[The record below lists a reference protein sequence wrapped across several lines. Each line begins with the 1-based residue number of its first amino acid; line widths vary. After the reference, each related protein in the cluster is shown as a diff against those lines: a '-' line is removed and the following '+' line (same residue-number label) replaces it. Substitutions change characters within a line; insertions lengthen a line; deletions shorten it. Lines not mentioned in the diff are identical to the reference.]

1 MKKVTLNEQEA
12 ALVYKNNKIINVIFN
27 GTYWFFL
34 GEKVEKF
41 NTNEEFP
48 KLYKGIFDNDLLK
61 NHLEIVNVADDEL
74 VLKYQNNNFHSVMVP
89 GIYAYWKDRN
99 PYQFQKISIADYTIA
114 DVSKVILEK
123 SQLNLYVRNYRI
135 ESYEKGLLFV
145 DGKFIE
151 LLSAGNYFW
160 WKNSQTITV
169 AKGDTRQQNM
179 EINGQ
184 EILTKDK
191 VQLRINFSVQF
202 QIIDFVKAF
211 SENKEFENQLYI
223 MIQMALRTLVGTM
236 SFDELMDQKNKIAEI
251 ILVEISQ
258 KAERLGVKIIDAG
271 LKDVILPGE
280 IRDIMNQ
287 VLVAEKKAQAN
298 SIMRREE
305 TASTRS
311 LLNTAKLMEENQML
325 YKLKEME
332 YIEKISEK
340 INTISVSGGGN
351 IVSELKQIFTK

>member
-1 MKKVTLNEQEA
+1 MKKVTLQENEA
-12 ALVYKNNKIINVIFN
+12 ALVYKNNQLTNVIFK
-27 GTYWFFL
+27 GSYWFFR
-34 GEKVEKF
+34 GEKVEKYL
-41 NTNEEFP
+41 TNEEFP
-48 KLYKGIFDNDLLK
+48 KLYEGVFNNDLLK
-61 NHLEIVNVADDEL
+61 DYLEIINVTDDEL
-74 VLKYQNNNFHSVMVP
+74 VLKYQNNNFQSVMNP
-89 GIYAYWKDRN
+89 GVYAFWKGKN
-99 PYQFQKISIADYTIA
+99 PYKFKKVAIADYTIT

-123 SQLNLYVRNYRI
+123 PQLNLYVRNYRI

-145 DGKFIE
+145 DGKFVE
-151 LLSAGNYFW
+151 LLPAGNYFW
-160 WKNSQTITV
+160 WKNSQIITV
-169 AKGDTRQQNM
+169 AKGDMRQQNM
-179 EINGQ
+179 EVNGQ

-191 VQLRINFSVQF
+191 VQLRMNFSVQY
-202 QIIDFVKAF
+202 QIVDFIKAF

-236 SFDELMDQKNKIAEI
+236 TFDELMDQKNKIAET
-251 ILVEISQ
+251 ILVEITQ
-258 KAERLGVKIIDAG
+258 KTERLGVKIIDAG
-271 LKDVILPGE
+271 LKDIILPGE

>member
-1 MKKVTLNEQEA
+1 MKKITLNEQEA
-12 ALVYKNNKIINVIFN
+12 ALVYKNNKIVNVIFK
-27 GTYWFFL
+27 GTCWFFL

-48 KLYKGIFDNDLLK
+48 KLYEGILDNDLLK
-61 NHLEIVNVADDEL
+61 SYLRIVNVADDEL
-74 VLKYQNNNFHSVMVP
+74 VLKYQNNNFQSVMVP
-89 GIYAYWKDRN
+89 GIYAFWKDRN
-99 PYQFQKISIADYTIA
+99 PYQFQKVSTVDYTIT

-123 SQLNLYVRNYRI
+123 PQLNLYIRNYRI

-160 WKNSQTITV
+160 WKNSQIVTV
-169 AKGDTRQQNM
+169 VKGDMRQQNM
-179 EINGQ
+179 EVNGQ

-191 VQLRINFSVQF
+191 VQLRLNFAVQY
-202 QIIDFVKAF
+202 QIVDFVKAF
-211 SENKEFENQLYI
+211 SETKDFESQLYI
-223 MIQMALRTLVGTM
+223 MVQMALRTLVGTM
-236 SFDELMDQKNKIAEI
+236 SFDELMDQKNKIAET
-251 ILVEISQ
+251 ILVEIMQ
-258 KAERLGVKIIDAG
+258 KADRLGVKIIDAG

-298 SIMRREE
+298 SIMRQEE

-332 YIEKISEK
+332 YLEKI
-340 INTISVSGGGN
+340 
-351 IVSELKQIFTK
+351 